1 MRVIIRLD
9 VAYSPALF
17 REHVLPRLHDLGLPV
32 RAMYRSTW
40 DTYADPRRAATTVS
54 LIIRPE
60 DVPPRPEYAY

>member
-9 VAYSPALF
+9 VAYGPALF
-17 REHVLPRLHDLGLPV
+17 REQVRPRLHDLGLPV

-40 DTYADPRRAATTVS
+40 NTEADPRRAETVVS

-60 DVPPRPEYAY
+60 DIPPRPEYAY